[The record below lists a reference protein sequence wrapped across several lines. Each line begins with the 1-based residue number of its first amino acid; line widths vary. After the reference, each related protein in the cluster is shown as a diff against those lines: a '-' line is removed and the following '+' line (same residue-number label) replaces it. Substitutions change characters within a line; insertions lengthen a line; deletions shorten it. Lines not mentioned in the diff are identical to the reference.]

1 MDTTKPEPVEETKLE
16 STETVKL
23 SAAQKKK
30 LKAKLKKEAEK
41 VAAEQRKLGV
51 EEVQPEEQNDVAEE
65 TPESTDN

>member
-1 MDTTKPEPVEETKLE
+1 MDTTKPDITEENKVE
-16 STETVKL
+16 STDPVKL

-51 EEVQPEEQNDVAEE
+51 EEV
-65 TPESTDN
+65 

>member
-1 MDTTKPEPVEETKLE
+1 MDTTKPEIIEETKAE
-16 STETVKL
+16 NTDPVKL

-51 EEVQPEEQNDVAEE
+51 EEV
-65 TPESTDN
+65 